1 MPGDLTQVQD
11 APQEPTDRQE
21 VPVVAP
27 ALDSTKKLAPE
38 ADDTEKGV
46 LEVQAPPDDKEK
58 ETAPERSF
66 FQRTFLDDKIF
77 WAITAVLLLANI
89 GLSRNAFLGR
99 WFGFIMASYSAIA
112 NDSIQTLGTFIAS
125 NTGIVVWWKQWLW
138 ISAVFLGT
146 TVYSWAMFNGD
157 ISFERLTSKGYD
169 TAPTE
174 FNYLQTACTI
184 VLLIL
189 TRLKIPVSTTFMIL
203 TSFVTKPKA
212 LGKTIMKSVSG
223 YGISFALAAVVYLP
237 FCKFVTDY
245 CDRTRGNLS
254 VCWTYVQ
261 WITTGILWSTWLQ

>member
-1 MPGDLTQVQD
+1 M
-11 APQEPTDRQE
+11 
-21 VPVVAP
+21 
-27 ALDSTKKLAPE
+27 
-38 ADDTEKGV
+38 
-46 LEVQAPPDDKEK
+46 
-58 ETAPERSF
+58 F
-66 FQRTFLDDKIF
+66 
-77 WAITAVLLLANI
+77 LLLANI
-89 GLSRNAFLGR
+89 LICRNVFVGR

-125 NTGIVVWWKQWLW
+125 NTGIVVWWKQWVF

-146 TVYSWAMFNGD
+146 TIYSWAMFNGD

-174 FNYLQTACTI
+174 FHYLQTACTI
-184 VLLIL
+184 ILLIL

-212 LGKTIMKSVSG
+212 LGKTIMKSVGG
-223 YGISFALAAVVYLP
+223 YGISFFLAVVVYLP
-237 FCKFVTDY
+237 FCKFVTEY

-254 VCWTYVQ
+254 PCWTYVQ